1 MSSEESEL
9 AVAAIRGGALKSGV
23 VYGSGAANSSESS
36 SDAEQRPT
44 RVSGGFI
51 DPLKRAGP
59 VGGSKRLLI
68 PRFRDAQ
75 QAPTAA
81 GSYAPGSIGS
91 GAGSNSSSGGGS
103 SSSNSNS
110 NNSSSINSSGN
121 NNSSSTAPGASVLA
135 SAPSAAV
142 TSGSNNSNAANGPS
156 ATSNSSI
163 INNNS
168 ASVEPSVLRFKT
180 GFRNTIY
187 DVMLGRGWKLTESDM
202 DWDFHWAERD
212 WMFESFDQA
221 HLESWQRV
229 NHFRNDR
236 ELCRKDL
243 LSKNVKRHRRALEK
257 AKRAD
262 EAALF
267 DFTPLTFVLPGE
279 YALFVEQFKKCTP
292 STVWIMKPIGKSQG
306 KGIFLFR
313 NLSQISKWRSETRW
327 SKDNPDVEQYV
338 VQRYIDNPLLV
349 GGKKFDM
356 RIYALVT
363 TYAPLTVYLYRG
375 GFCRFSASKFS
386 LDTTD
391 IANNC
396 VHLTNVAV
404 QKVADNYNTDTG
416 CKWDLRDL
424 KLYLLSRL
432 PQQQVDKAFR
442 DIQDIVVRAL
452 MCVTN
457 VMINDKHC
465 FELYGYDIMF
475 DDALKPWLL
484 EVNASPS
491 LSANTPEDYA
501 MKYSML
507 NDVLDIVDMER
518 TQPEDNKAT
527 GGFDLIYKG
536 QEVQGKPSIYST
548 MLGTEVPLNAY
559 RPPPRGSRRK

>member
-9 AVAAIRGGALKSGV
+9 AVAALRGVAFKSGILS
-23 VYGSGAANSSESS
+23 GSGAGTSSEPSCDS
-36 SDAEQRPT
+36 EQRPT

-81 GSYAPGSIGS
+81 SGYAPGSMGT
-91 GAGSNSSSGGGS
+91 GAGSSYGSNSIVGNNNN
-103 SSSNSNS
+103 SSNSN
-110 NNSSSINSSGN
+110 NNASGAGVGAGMSVAAPPAAAITGNHSIS
-121 NNSSSTAPGASVLA
+121 AS
-135 SAPSAAV
+135 
-142 TSGSNNSNAANGPS
+142 ANGPS
-156 ATSNSSI
+156 ANSSNSSSS
-163 INNNS
+163 NNS

-338 VQRYIDNPLLV
+338 VQRYIDNPLTV

-391 IANNC
+391 ISNNC

-404 QKVADNYNTDTG
+404 QKVADNYNADTG

-432 PQQQVDKAFR
+432 PHQQVDKAFR

-452 MCVTN
+452 LCVTN

-475 DDALKPWLL
+475 DDMLKPWLL

-518 TQPEDNKAT
+518 TQPDDNKAT

-536 QEVQGKPSIYST
+536 QEVPGKPSIYST
-548 MLGTEVPLNAY
+548 MLGTEIPLNAY
-559 RPPPRGSRRK
+559 RPLPRGARRKPQ